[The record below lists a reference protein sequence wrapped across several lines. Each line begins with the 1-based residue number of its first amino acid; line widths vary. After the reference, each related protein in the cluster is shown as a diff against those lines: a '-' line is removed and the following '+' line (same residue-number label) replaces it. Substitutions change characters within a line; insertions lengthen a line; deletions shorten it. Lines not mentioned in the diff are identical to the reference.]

1 VKIIFIFLLASFSL
15 LLSVDLINHFIFN
28 SYNNEDIP
36 KFFLQLLRMEIWPY
50 HMIAGIVMSVLMAF
64 YLKIKSTNKY
74 LKILAILNV
83 FIGFSLIYYNI
94 PKTIETLLLVPHI
107 ILSLYLF
114 IYIVNNE
121 IKDNFLYGMTSFIL
135 SIILT
140 GIFIILFWFI
150 IYTKENIIS
159 IYDSYVLISHE
170 EFNSILILS
179 FETIMS
185 LEFIKILTLLLF
197 TLFGLIVLFLDSK
210 KSYKRIVQEEN
221 HKA

>member
-1 VKIIFIFLLASFSL
+1 MKIIFIFLLASFSL